1 MLRLRSPAW
10 SVSNAQKPA
19 HREDQG
25 RNGFMDT
32 SLKILLV
39 DESPVR
45 AAIIE
50 EGLRQGGL
58 SHVVRLQ
65 TTDMLLSRIHE
76 IDPDVVLIDLA
87 NPRRDEL
94 EQMFQVSRLVRRPI
108 TMFVDESD
116 SEQTRAAIEAGVS
129 AYIVNGLHG
138 DRVKH
143 IVDMCVTRFHAFA
156 RLQEELVEAR
166 SALVDRRVIDRAK
179 ALLMKSKGL
188 DEEAAYN
195 LMRRTAMNQNKR
207 IADIARAIITASE
220 VLG

>member
-1 MLRLRSPAW
+1 
-10 SVSNAQKPA
+10 
-19 HREDQG
+19 
-25 RNGFMDT
+25 MDT

-45 AAIIE
+45 SAIIE

-58 SHVVRLQ
+58 SNIVRLA
-65 TTDMLLSRIHE
+65 TTDMLLSRIHA
-76 IDPDVVLIDLA
+76 IDPDVILIDLA

-94 EQMFQVSRLVRRPI
+94 EQMFQVSRLVRRPV

-116 SEQTRAAIEAGVS
+116 SDQTRAAIEAGVS

-143 IVDMCVTRFHAFA
+143 IVDMCVTRFHAFT
-156 RLQEELVEAR
+156 RLQEELDEAR
-166 SALVDRRVIDRAK
+166 TALADRKVLDRAK
-179 ALLMKSKGL
+179 AILMQSRGL
-188 DEEAAYN
+188 DEETAYG
-195 LMRRTAMNQNKR
+195 LIRKTAMNQHKR
-207 IADIARAIITASE
+207 IAEVARAVITAAE

>member
-1 MLRLRSPAW
+1 
-10 SVSNAQKPA
+10 
-19 HREDQG
+19 
-25 RNGFMDT
+25 MDT

-45 AAIIE
+45 SAIIE

-58 SHVVRLQ
+58 SNIVRLE
-65 TTDMLLSRIHE
+65 TTDMLLSRIHA
-76 IDPDVVLIDLA
+76 IDPDVILIDLA

-94 EQMFQVSRLVRRPI
+94 EQMFQVSRLVRRPV

-116 SEQTRAAIEAGVS
+116 SDQTRAAIEAGVS

-143 IVDMCVTRFHAFA
+143 IVDMCVTRFHAFT
-156 RLQEELVEAR
+156 RLQEELDEAR
-166 SALVDRRVIDRAK
+166 TALADRKVMDRAK
-179 ALLMKSKGL
+179 AILMHSRGL
-188 DEEAAYN
+188 DEETAYG
-195 LMRRTAMNQNKR
+195 LMRKTAMNQHKR
-207 IADIARAIITASE
+207 ITEVARAIITAAE

>member
-1 MLRLRSPAW
+1 
-10 SVSNAQKPA
+10 
-19 HREDQG
+19 
-25 RNGFMDT
+25 MDT

-45 AAIIE
+45 SAIIE

-58 SHVVRLQ
+58 SNIVRLA
-65 TTDMLLSRIHE
+65 TTDMLLSRIHA
-76 IDPDVVLIDLA
+76 IDPDVILIDLA

-94 EQMFQVSRLVRRPI
+94 EQMFQVSRLVRRPV

-116 SEQTRAAIEAGVS
+116 SDQTRAAIEAGVS

-143 IVDMCVTRFHAFA
+143 IVDMCVTRFHAFT
-156 RLQEELVEAR
+156 RLQEELDEAR
-166 SALVDRRVIDRAK
+166 TALADRKVLDRAK
-179 ALLMKSKGL
+179 AILMQSRGL
-188 DEEAAYN
+188 DEETAYG
-195 LMRRTAMNQNKR
+195 LMRKTAMNQHKR
-207 IADIARAIITASE
+207 IAEVARAVITAAE